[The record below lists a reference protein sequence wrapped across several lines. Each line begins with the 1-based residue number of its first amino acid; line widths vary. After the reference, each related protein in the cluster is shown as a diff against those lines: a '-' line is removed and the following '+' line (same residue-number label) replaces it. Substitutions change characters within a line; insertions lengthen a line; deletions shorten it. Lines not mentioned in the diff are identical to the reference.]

1 MRDLRKKQAVTAQ
14 SLQKIED
21 GEDCRLSCIFSSC
34 FIAMHISVAY
44 AIMVRSSEYDLPPE
58 ILDDIVERTVS
69 NSRFTDKRSGQHR
82 LEEGHDDDDD

>member
-1 MRDLRKKQAVTAQ
+1 
-14 SLQKIED
+14 
-21 GEDCRLSCIFSSC
+21 
-34 FIAMHISVAY
+34 MHISVAY